1 MVQKCHNTIGYVNII
16 WNNSLKLSNGFLGT
30 LMSTKGRAHYWT
42 LQIESQSEGFHGLF
56 WHWWERR
63 GGGAREGGRR
73 NDWSQACCCCCCKQR
88 HVHCQKWKTL
98 GACCMIDRALLGS
111 MRWAGIHWIV
121 LNVDKVSSQS
131 NRFLTSLGSLNT
143 LHWAFEW
150 NIRFFSIFCP
160 IKFVS
165 HWRMDVVISR
175 RDD

>member
-1 MVQKCHNTIGYVNII
+1 MVSWGPWCQQKGGLTIEPYR
-16 WNNSLKLSNGFLGT
+16 LKA
-30 LMSTKGRAHYWT
+30 RAKVFMAFFDT
-42 LQIESQSEGFHGLF
+42 DEKE
-56 WHWWERR
+56 E
-63 GGGAREGGRR
+63 GGGAGEGGGR